1 MIDYQND
8 LNSEQ
13 YRAVMAEDGP
23 MLVIAGAGSGKTRTL
38 TYRVARLIERGVEPE
53 RILLATFTNKAARE
67 MLARV
72 EKLTRVDVGRLW
84 GGTFHH
90 IGNMI
95 LRREAPRLELQ
106 RNFAILD
113 EEDANQIV
121 NTCMAEME
129 IDPKAD
135 GFPKGR
141 IVRDIIS
148 YSLNTGQAL
157 DKVITFKYP
166 GLLNRTEEIAE
177 LAQRYRKRKRENN
190 ALDFD
195 DLLLYWRDLLKNF
208 PEVRDYYSGKFR
220 HVLVDEYQDTNL
232 IQAELIDILAGRHR
246 CIMAVGDDAQSI
258 YSFRGADFEHILRF
272 PERYP
277 DAKIF
282 KLETNYRSTP
292 EILSLANRSIR
303 NNELQFRKELRSVRN
318 SGLRPVL
325 APVRNVNRQAEFV
338 AQRIIELAGEG
349 VALGEIAVLYR
360 AHYHSMELQM
370 ELTRRGIPFEI
381 RSGIRFFEQAH
392 VKDVGA
398 YLRIIANP
406 LDETAWRRIFGLYQG
421 VGKLTSEKLCKF
433 ILAQDNPLQGVEKP
447 EFLKCASKRA
457 RPGLEQFVKLVGEL
471 KSPVYRDR
479 PAALIG
485 CVLDNGYRHQMQ
497 LSYTDYLSRE
507 DDLNQLAAF
516 ATKFRNLNEFLS
528 ELALFSNMAENEQ
541 PSREQD
547 EKRVVLTTV
556 HQAKGLEWSAVF
568 IIWCAEGMIPLARA
582 LKEEGGLEEER
593 RLFYVAS
600 TRAKD
605 LLYFC
610 YPLVDYGRGQGA
622 AVVSPSRFIM
632 ELKPPPG
639 ESSGYPYEKWAVED
653 Y

>member
-1 MIDYQND
+1 
-8 LNSEQ
+8 
-13 YRAVMAEDGP
+13 MAEDGP
-23 MLVIAGAGSGKTRTL
+23 ILVIAGAGSGKTRTL
-38 TYRVARLIERGVEPE
+38 TYRVARLIEKGIGPE

-67 MLARV
+67 MLSRV
-72 EKLTRVDVGRLW
+72 EKLTGVDVSRLW

-95 LRREAPRLELQ
+95 LRREGPRIGLQ

-113 EEDANQIV
+113 EEDADQVI
-121 NTCMAEME
+121 NTCMAEMK
-129 IDPKAD
+129 IDSKAD

-148 YSLNTGQAL
+148 YASNTGQAL
-157 DKVITFKYP
+157 DKVVTFKYP
-166 GLLNRTEEIAE
+166 ELLNHIEQITE
-177 LAQRYRKRKRENN
+177 LSRYYLKRKRENN

-195 DLLLYWRDLLKNF
+195 DLLLCWLDLLKNS
-208 PEVRDYYSGKFR
+208 PEVRDFYSEKFR
-220 HVLVDEYQDTNL
+220 HILVDEYQDTNVV
-232 IQAELIDILAGRHR
+232 QAELIDILAGRHR

-272 PERYP
+272 PDRYP
-277 DAKIF
+277 DVKIY

-292 EILSLANRSIR
+292 EILNLANRSIR
-303 NNELQFRKELRSVRN
+303 NNDLQFQKELRSVRN
-318 SGLRPVL
+318 PGTSPVL
-325 APVRNVNRQAEFV
+325 APVRNVNSQAEFV

-349 VALGEIAVLYR
+349 IALGEIAVLYR

-392 VKDVGA
+392 IKDVGA
-398 YLRIIANP
+398 YMRIIANP
-406 LDETAWRRIFGLYQG
+406 QDETAWKRIFGLYPG
-421 VGKLTSEKLCKF
+421 VGKLTAEKLCRF
-433 ILAQDNPLQGVEKP
+433 VRDQGNPLRGIEEP
-447 EFLKCASKRA
+447 GFLKCASKKA
-457 RPGLEQFVKLVGEL
+457 RPGLEKFVELACEL
-471 KSPVYRDR
+471 KSPDYRDR
-479 PAALIG
+479 PAAMIG
-485 CVLDNGYRHQMQ
+485 CVLDNGYRNYLQ

-507 DDLNQLAAF
+507 DDLNRLAVF
-516 ATKFRNLNEFLS
+516 AARFRDLNEFLS

-541 PSREQD
+541 PRGPD
-547 EKRVVLTTV
+547 EKRIVLTTV
-556 HQAKGLEWSAVF
+556 HQAKGLEWSVVF

-610 YPLVDYGRGQGA
+610 YPLVDYGRGPGA
-622 AVVSPSRFIM
+622 TVVSPSRFIQ
-632 ELKPPPG
+632 ELKPLPG
-639 ESSGYPYEKWAVED
+639 ERSGYPYEKWTVED